1 MWKAVLINSME
12 ASTEGTNKKLDLL
25 KSANF
30 FKEVDG
36 EFISFDLGKEEL
48 LSKFPIQERFF
59 NPLGFLLGGMLDCFM
74 DGTMGPLSALL
85 GTNEVT
91 KSFSAK
97 YIRPTDRKIQFVE
110 VRAWRDKANA
120 TSSIYKAEL
129 FHDNGNLAA
138 LSEAVF
144 VKIK

>member
-1 MWKAVLINSME
+1 L
-12 ASTEGTNKKLDLL
+12 GTDIEENNQKLDLL
-25 KSANF
+25 KSGNF

-36 EFISFDLGKEEL
+36 EFISFDFDKEEL
-48 LSKFPIQERFF
+48 IARFPIQERFF
-59 NPLGFLLGGMLDCFM
+59 NPLGYLLGGMLDCFM

-97 YIRPTDRKIQFVE
+97 YIRPTDIKIKFVK
-110 VRAWRDKANA
+110 VRAWRDEADA